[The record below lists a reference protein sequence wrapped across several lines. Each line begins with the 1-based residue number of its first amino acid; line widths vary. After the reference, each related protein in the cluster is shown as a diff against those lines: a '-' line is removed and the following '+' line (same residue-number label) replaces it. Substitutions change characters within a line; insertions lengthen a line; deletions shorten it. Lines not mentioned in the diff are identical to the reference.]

1 MCCISQISIYRRYL
15 SIAYQISIYRRYRRC
30 LSIYVL
36 YFADI
41 YLSQISIYRRYL
53 SIADIYLSHIRYL
66 SIADIYLCAVYR
78 RYLSIAD
85 IYLSHIRYLSIAY
98 QISIYVL
105 CIADIS
111 QIYIADIY
119 RRYLSVYLCP
129 QIFVPADFCVPAD
142 ICVPAIPCVPAEHSV
157 FGMEWQKRYCVI
169 SSNTFYVYGNK
180 KDKQQKEA
188 FVLDDA
194 SHVQRSIGMRRDSK
208 RDCCF
213 EIGDNENSTHKFA
226 ASSTEAANE
235 WVETIKSLL
244 QDHREEENSKMI
256 YDDVVMKPDVQADW
270 GQEAPDTLQDNDL
283 PPPPSFLL
291 DGLPKPEP
299 VIPEKEYDYKN
310 VYQALWN
317 CTADKED
324 ELSFKRGDLI
334 YVLSKE
340 FDALRW
346 WIGELDNTIGLVPK
360 SYLME
365 AYEL

>member
-1 MCCISQISIYRRYL
+1 MQATCVALVAVLQDCQIFLEDLKNEKLSKKVKDRGEALIKDIKQARMYFDFQDVQEIDSSRASPVYFRDEA
-15 SIAYQISIYRRYRRC
+15 SIASESSDCMSEHAGQPALPVAASDLTYQ
-30 LSIYVL
+30 VKVG
-36 YFADI
+36 
-41 YLSQISIYRRYL
+41 YLEKKKR
-53 SIADIYLSHIRYL
+53 
-66 SIADIYLCAVYR
+66 
-78 RYLSIAD
+78 
-85 IYLSHIRYLSIAY
+85 
-98 QISIYVL
+98 
-105 CIADIS
+105 
-111 QIYIADIY
+111 
-119 RRYLSVYLCP
+119 
-129 QIFVPADFCVPAD
+129 
-142 ICVPAIPCVPAEHSV
+142 EHSV